1 MKKYIPLFFSL
12 LIGQSVYQGP
22 MNFTYSGSENG
33 IFSSTLDDT
42 TNMGGALNV
51 VMSDSSSFMMM
62 GISPQGE
69 NDFDLFVTMLQDTT
83 FPVQP
88 RTWDWNLSFT
98 DLLGLIDNP
107 LSLSTLAIFIP
118 GLDSTFANQWLSFF
132 TDTTNVNDSLAFD
145 SLATSFFENLID
157 DMYIGVSGQIS
168 IEQVSDQNISGMF
181 TCTML
186 KPVLSWPLSEI
197 VIENGEFYYEP
208 VDLENLS
215 IDKDVIITD
224 NINLGL
230 AYPNPF
236 NPVTHIPYNV
246 NLGQNINISIFD
258 LNGKKI
264 KSLINKFHQPGK
276 YKLSF
281 NAKELSSGI
290 YFISFQ
296 NNNHF
301 QSQKIVLTK

>member
-1 MKKYIPLFFSL
+1 MKKFIPLFFSL
-12 LIGQSVYQGP
+12 LLGQSVYQGP

-42 TNMGGALNV
+42 TNIGGALNI

-88 RTWDWNLSFT
+88 RTWDWNLSIT
-98 DLLGLIDNP
+98 DLLGLIENP

-132 TDTTNVNDSLAFD
+132 TNTANVNDSLAFD

-157 DMYIGVSGQIS
+157 DMYIGLSGQIS
-168 IEQVSDQNISGMF
+168 IEQVSDQNMSGTF
-181 TCTML
+181 SCTML

-197 VIENGEFYYEP
+197 VINNGEFYYEP
-208 VDLENLS
+208 LDLQNLS
-215 IDKDVIITD
+215 IHEDLIIA
-224 NINLGL
+224 NKVELGL

-236 NPVTHIPYNV
+236 NPVTHIPYSV
-246 NLGQNINISIFD
+246 NFGQDIKISIFD
-258 LNGKKI
+258 LNGKRI

-281 NAKELSSGI
+281 NAKELSSGV

>member
-12 LIGQSVYQGP
+12 LLGQSVYQGP

-69 NDFDLFVTMLQDTT
+69 NNFDLFVTMLQDTT

-88 RTWDWNLSFT
+88 RTWDWNLSIT

-157 DMYIGVSGQIS
+157 DMYIGLSGQIS
-168 IEQVSDQNISGMF
+168 IEQVSDQNMSGTF
-181 TCTML
+181 SCTML
-186 KPVLSWPLSEI
+186 KPVLSWPLGEI
-197 VIENGEFYYEP
+197 VINNGEFYYEP
-208 VDLENLS
+208 LDLQNLS
-215 IDKDVIITD
+215 IHEDLIIAH
-224 NINLGL
+224 NIELGL

-236 NPVTHIPYNV
+236 NPVTNIPYNV
-246 NLGQNINISIFD
+246 NLSQDIKISIYD

-264 KSLINKFHQPGK
+264 KSLINKFHHPGK

>member
-12 LIGQSVYQGP
+12 LLGQSVYQGP

-51 VMSDSSSFMMM
+51 VMNDSSSFMMM

-168 IEQVSDQNISGMF
+168 IEQVSDQNMSGTF
-181 TCTML
+181 SCTML

-197 VIENGEFYYEP
+197 VIENGEFYKTYNYVNDKP
-208 VDLENLS
+208 MNGSNFYNNVKGENLNNKNTS
-215 IDKDVIITD
+215 
-224 NINLGL
+224 
-230 AYPNPF
+230 
-236 NPVTHIPYNV
+236 
-246 NLGQNINISIFD
+246 
-258 LNGKKI
+258 
-264 KSLINKFHQPGK
+264 SLVQRDHTT
-276 YKLSF
+276 LC
-281 NAKELSSGI
+281 L
-290 YFISFQ
+290 
-296 NNNHF
+296 
-301 QSQKIVLTK
+301 